1 MIAKSLEIAI
11 MQLFLGVLLI
21 LLAAAPSAGEFT
33 GQRFIDDGFAGRS
46 AVHAP
51 NAMVAT
57 SQPLATQAA
66 IEILHSGG
74 SAVDAAIAANA
85 VLTIVDPAAAGIGG
99 DLFALVWDPL
109 GKKLHGLNASGRSP
123 AGMPLAELKS
133 ELGDRDLLPM
143 YGPLTVTVP
152 GAIDGWFELH
162 KKFGRLPMAKILAPA
177 IRYAREG
184 VPIPEYAAWLWH
196 YGIGKLEE
204 APEVEGKL
212 DNLRRT
218 FLIDGKPPTTGQL
231 FRNPDLAATYELLA
245 VTGRDV
251 FYRGEIAKTIVDY
264 LKKMGGK
271 LQLSDLRQHRSSW
284 VTPVSVNYRGYDVF
298 QIPPN
303 GQGMTVLQML
313 NILEGF
319 DIGRLGYT
327 NPDYWHVLVESK
339 KLAFEDRARY
349 YADPNFENI
358 PVKHL
363 LSKQYAKERRAM
375 IDMDHALKDLQPG
388 DARLSKGETTILA
401 VGDSDGMMISLIQ
414 SQYWFFGSGLVP
426 DGLGFPLQ
434 NRGSRFAL
442 EEDHA
447 NVYAPGKRPF
457 HTIIPGFV
465 MKDGDPWLAFG
476 VLGAS
481 AQPQGQ
487 VQVLVN
493 LIDFGMNVQAAGDA
507 ARMFHTGSSTPRGK
521 PQEEAGGRLYLER
534 AIGERIIDDMRWRGH
549 NAEYVT
555 SHLKSYVGGYQ
566 GVIRDP
572 QTGAYSGAAE
582 MRLDGRAAGY

>member
-1 MIAKSLEIAI
+1 MKE
-11 MQLFLGVLLI
+11 LFLGVLLI
-21 LLAAAPSAGEFT
+21 TGTSMLIAGEFT
-33 GQRFIDDGFAGRS
+33 GDRFIDDGFAGRS

-66 IEILHSGG
+66 IEILHAGG

-85 VLTIVDPAAAGIGG
+85 VLTVVDPAAAGIGG
-99 DLFALVWDPL
+99 DLFAIVWDPAS
-109 GKKLHGLNASGRSP
+109 GQLHGLNASGRSP
-123 AGMPLAELKS
+123 TGFSLAELRAQ
-133 ELGDRDLLPM
+133 LGSRDTLPM
-143 YGPLTVTVP
+143 YGPLTLTVP

-162 KKFGRLPMAKILAPA
+162 EKFGLLSMAKVLAPA

-184 VPIPEYAAWLWH
+184 VPVPEYAAWLWQ
-196 YGIGKLEE
+196 YGIGKLEQSSE
-204 APEVEGKL
+204 MTGKL

-231 FRNPDLAATYELLA
+231 FRNPDLATTYELLA

-251 FYRGEIAKTIVDY
+251 FYHGSIARTIIEY
-264 LKKMGGK
+264 LTKVGGN
-271 LQLSDLRQHRSSW
+271 LSAADLRNHKSQW
-284 VTPVSVNYRGYDVF
+284 VAPVSVNYRGYDVF

-303 GQGMTVLQML
+303 GQGLTVLQML

-319 DIGRLGYT
+319 DVASMGYK
-327 NPDYWHVLVESK
+327 NPDYWHVLVEAK

-349 YADPNFENI
+349 YADPIFEKI
-358 PVKHL
+358 PIESL
-363 LSKQYAKERRAM
+363 LSDEYAAARRQT
-375 IDMDHALKDLQPG
+375 IDMNRAAQDLAPG
-388 DARLSKGETTILA
+388 DPRLSAGETTILA
-401 VGDSDGMMISLIQ
+401 VGDANGMMISLIQ

-442 EEDHA
+442 KEGHA
-447 NVYAPGKRPF
+447 NLYEPGKRPF

-465 MKDGDPWLAFG
+465 MKKGKPWLAFG

-493 LIDFGMNVQAAGDA
+493 LIDFGMSLQAAGDA
-507 ARMFHTGSSTPRGK
+507 ARMFHTGNSTPRGESHE
-521 PQEEAGGRLYLER
+521 PRGGRLFLER
-534 AIGERIIDDMRWRGH
+534 AIGERIIDNLRGREH
-549 NAEYVT
+549 VTDYVT

-566 GVIRDP
+566 GVMRDP
-572 QTGAYSGAAE
+572 ETGVYTGAAE